1 MKKFAK
7 MFNINK
13 LGWKSRETNIFYK
26 QVFSAGPPVS
36 PEVARSFFLYSTG
49 NETVEKCKRLKDIKI
64 SVCNTFKI

>member
-36 PEVARSFFLYSTG
+36 PEVARSFFY
-49 NETVEKCKRLKDIKI
+49 TVQEMKQQKNVNVYRI
-64 SVCNTFKI
+64 